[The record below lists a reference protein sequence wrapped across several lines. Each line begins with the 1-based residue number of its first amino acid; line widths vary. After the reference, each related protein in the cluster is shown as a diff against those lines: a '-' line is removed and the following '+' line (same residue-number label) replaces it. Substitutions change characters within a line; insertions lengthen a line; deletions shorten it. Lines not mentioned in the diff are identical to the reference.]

1 MIMEKIGMPV
11 TASTYGSYGG
21 SSGGGGS
28 WGGSGDYQG
37 GFQPGGDSVN
47 INPATGQPDYSAQWA
62 DYYRNM
68 GMLREAEAIEAQMR
82 VRPIKVGDTFA
93 HMITMYFMRF
103 RAEEEAIPTLLRPL
117 LLQLQLWQH
126 LPTVLKTEDPI
137 IPPNGLSTID
147 QLAR

>member
-1 MIMEKIGMPV
+1 MPV

-28 WGGSGDYQG
+28 WGGSGDFQG

-82 VRPIKVGDTFA
+82 VRPIFNHDTFLQL
-93 HMITMYFMRF
+93 MMTMHFTYFRV
-103 RAEEEAIPTLLRPL
+103 EEEAIPIQLRPL

-126 LPTVLKTEDPI
+126 LPTELKTEDPI
-137 IPPNGLSTID
+137 IPPNGLSTIG